1 VTDPTRL
8 PFGTPAR
15 GRAGSSPSEETVDVT
30 RSWAYEVAVIG
41 GGPGGSS
48 AAAALA
54 RKGHQVLLLERE
66 TFPRFHIGESQ
77 LPWSAEVFRALGCE
91 DLIAQAGF
99 VDKWGASFTSHDGR
113 AAQYADFARAV
124 ETPRPQTWQV
134 PRDRFDEVLLRHAER
149 SGVEVLQGTRAL
161 DATFDAHGATLDY
174 IDTEGVAHTV
184 RVGAVVD
191 ASGRAGFLA
200 KRFGRRVV
208 DPVLRN
214 VAVHAQ
220 FEGVPRRE
228 GRRAG
233 DIQMVTRPD
242 RGWFWFIPITP
253 TVMSVG
259 AVIPKAVHAAVGRP
273 TAEESL
279 QHYVD
284 ETPAAAALMRGARR
298 VSPGR
303 FDADYSYLHT
313 QHAGDRWV
321 LVGDAGGFLDPIFST
336 GVLLAMQSGLE
347 AAAAVGGGLAARNLS
362 RARFAAYERTVQRR
376 YRHFRR
382 FAVGFYDPAFRD
394 LFFARSSRFGIYEA
408 VLSVLAGNW
417 RPSLGTRLRL
427 ALFFALVAL
436 QRVLPIAARSH
447 SAPWTAKAAVN
458 PTPERTPEL
467 GR

>member
-1 VTDPTRL
+1 M
-8 PFGTPAR
+8 AR
-15 GRAGSSPSEETVDVT
+15 GWD
-30 RSWAYEVAVIG
+30 YEVAVIG

-48 AAAALA
+48 AAAHLA
-54 RKGHQVLLLERE
+54 RKGHRVLLLERD

-77 LPWSAEVFRALGCE
+77 VPWSNEVFEALGCTE
-91 DLIAQAGF
+91 AMAAAGF
-99 VDKWGASFTSHDGR
+99 VEKWGASFTSHDGG
-113 AAQYADFARAV
+113 AAQYADFSRAA
-124 ETPRPQTWQV
+124 ETPAPQTYQV
-134 PRDRFDEVLLRHAER
+134 PRARFDEVLLRHAQK
-149 SGVEVLQGTRAL
+149 SGAEVREGTRAL
-161 DATFDAHGATLDY
+161 DALFDDSGVTLHYVDPQ
-174 IDTEGVAHTV
+174 GLAHTV

-200 KRFGRRVV
+200 KRFGQRVV

-214 VAVHAQ
+214 IAVHAQ
-220 FEGVPRRE
+220 FEGITRDE

-233 DIQMVTRPD
+233 DIRMVTRPD
-242 RGWFWFIPITP
+242 RGWFWFIPISA
-253 TVMSVG
+253 TVTSVG
-259 AVIPKAVHAAVGRP
+259 AVIPKAVHATSGRP

-279 QHYVD
+279 QHYIE
-284 ETPAAAALMRGARR
+284 ETPAAALLLGDAKR

-347 AAAAVGGGLAARNLS
+347 AADLLRAGLAAGQFS
-362 RARFAAYERTVQRR
+362 RSRLAAYERTLKRR

-394 LFFARSSRFGIYEA
+394 LFFTRSTRFGIYEA

-417 RPSLGTRLRL
+417 RPSLGTRLRIG
-427 ALFFALVAL
+427 LFFGLVAL

-447 SAPWTAKAAVN
+447 SAKAWSGTGA
-458 PTPERTPEL
+458 PPEQTVEA